1 MPDGEVLLADRW
13 FAPASVASAPIVL
26 LRSPYGRRQL
36 GMLGR
41 IFAGRGYQCVIQSC
55 RGSFGSGGTFEPFLH
70 ERVDGAATLEWLSA
84 QSWFTGS
91 VGTFGPSYL
100 GLTQWALAADPP
112 AFLKAMALDVT
123 AAKVRDTI
131 VYPGG
136 SFSLETGATWVDFVE
151 FQERPRWTRLKAMAT
166 AQKRTAPVYTTLPLR
181 EADGRALGHRIDFY
195 QDWLE
200 HELPGDPWWDAFDY
214 SRQLARVPP
223 ASLLG
228 GWFDIF
234 LPGQV
239 DDFVRLRQ
247 AGRPARLT
255 IGPWTH
261 TSAKAGAAAV
271 RDALDWFDTYLHPGP
286 PPAPPAH
293 PVRLY
298 VMGRDEWVDLPAW
311 PPPASP
317 QRWHLQPGGILA
329 AGVPEPAA
337 PDGYRYDP
345 ADPTPGVGGP
355 SLDMR
360 NAGSRVQRRRE
371 ERRDVLCYTTAH
383 LAGDLTL
390 AGPLRAELWVGS
402 SHPHIDV
409 FVRLCDVDPD
419 GVSRNVSDGIF
430 RIDPTVV
437 TADANGVRRVDV
449 SMWPTAMT
457 FRRGH
462 RLRLQVSSGAHPLF
476 ARNTGSGERLGTAT
490 TVVPADVQIW
500 HDPDH
505 PSGIDLPV
513 SPI

>member
-1 MPDGEVLLADRW
+1 
-13 FAPASVASAPIVL
+13 
-26 LRSPYGRRQL
+26 
-36 GMLGR
+36 
-41 IFAGRGYQCVIQSC
+41 
-55 RGSFGSGGTFEPFLH
+55 
-70 ERVDGAATLEWLSA
+70 
-84 QSWFTGS
+84 
-91 VGTFGPSYL
+91 
-100 GLTQWALAADPP
+100 
-112 AFLKAMALDVT
+112 
-123 AAKVRDTI
+123 
-131 VYPGG
+131 
-136 SFSLETGATWVDFVE
+136 
-151 FQERPRWTRLKAMAT
+151 
-166 AQKRTAPVYTTLPLR
+166 
-181 EADGRALGHRIDFY
+181 
-195 QDWLE
+195 
-200 HELPGDPWWDAFDY
+200 
-214 SRQLARVPP
+214 
-223 ASLLG
+223 
-228 GWFDIF
+228 
-234 LPGQV
+234 
-239 DDFVRLRQ
+239 
-247 AGRPARLT
+247 
-255 IGPWTH
+255 
-261 TSAKAGAAAV
+261 
-271 RDALDWFDTYLHPGP
+271 
-286 PPAPPAH
+286 
-293 PVRLY
+293 
-298 VMGRDEWVDLPAW
+298 MGRDEWVDLPDW

-329 AGVPEPAA
+329 ARVPEPAA
-337 PDGYRYDP
+337 PDRYRYDP
-345 ADPTPGVGGP
+345 AYPTPGVGGP

-383 LAGDLTL
+383 LVGDLTL

-430 RIDPTVV
+430 RVDPTIV

-490 TVVPADVQIW
+490 TLVPADVQIW